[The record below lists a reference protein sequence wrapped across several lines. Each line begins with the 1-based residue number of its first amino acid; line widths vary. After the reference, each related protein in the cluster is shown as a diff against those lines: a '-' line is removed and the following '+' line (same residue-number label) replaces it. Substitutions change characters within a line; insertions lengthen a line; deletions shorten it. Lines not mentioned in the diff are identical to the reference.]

1 MREARPQPLLRDP
14 QHAVA
19 GKESFTE
26 CSEDCHSQGVSERQ
40 ALVDSETFSPLGLCE
55 VHNAGDVV
63 KRDLRPAKIQKFA
76 RPGKNGKTEEAAER
90 QSWLSTMEHRAANG
104 GKQVRG

>member
-1 MREARPQPLLRDP
+1 MREARPQPLLRDL

-40 ALVDSETFSPLGLCE
+40 ALVDSEAFSTLGLCE
-55 VHNAGDVV
+55 VHNADDVV
-63 KRDLRPAKIQKFA
+63 GIISERSVAGKASINGLLREHEI
-76 RPGKNGKTEEAAER
+76 AA
-90 QSWLSTMEHRAANG
+90 AG
-104 GKQVRG
+104 GGILTRNAMIEISNQYSRV